1 MMPVARDGLNAYGF
15 TVQLEHR
22 MLAGRLS
29 ILFYHRVL
37 SEPDPLQPDI
47 PDAALFR
54 RHMRWLRRFY
64 RVLPLMEAV
73 TLLMDGRLPR
83 RAVAITFDDGYRD
96 NYEVALGIL
105 RELGLSATFFISS
118 GFLDGG
124 RMWND
129 TAIEAV
135 RRLPESELTF
145 EPCGIRKLPLRSL
158 EQRRQAMDR
167 LLAALK
173 YRPLAH
179 RQQLC
184 ETLAARL
191 DEPLPGLMMTR
202 EQVRGLR
209 RAGMDIGAHT
219 VRHPILKTLAP
230 AMARAEIEQSKRA
243 LEEILGE
250 PIRLF
255 AYPNG
260 KAGRDFGPEHAAM
273 VAESG
278 FQAAVTTDWG
288 TADART
294 DPYGLPR
301 FTPWDRQPLRFLA
314 RLAWQR
320 GIREENPFNN
330 MRGG

>member
-1 MMPVARDGLNAYGF
+1 M
-15 TVQLEHR
+15 
-22 MLAGRLS
+22 AGRLS

-37 SEPDPLQPDI
+37 PESDPLQPDI
-47 PDAALFR
+47 PDAELFR

-64 RVLPLMEAV
+64 RVLPLAEAV
-73 TLLMDGRLPR
+73 TLLARGRLPR

-96 NYEVALGIL
+96 NYEVALDIL
-105 RELGLSATFFISS
+105 RELDLSATFFISS

-129 TAIEAV
+129 TVIETV
-135 RRLPESELTF
+135 RRLPETELTF
-145 EPCGIRKLPLRSL
+145 EPCDIRDLPLCSMS
-158 EQRRQAMDR
+158 QRRWAVAQ
-167 LLAALK
+167 LLAELK
-173 YRPLAH
+173 YRPLAQ
-179 RQQLC
+179 RQELC
-184 ETLAARL
+184 ETLAAQL
-191 DEPLPGLMMTR
+191 NQPLPRLMMTR

-209 RAGMDIGAHT
+209 RAGMEIGAHT
-219 VRHPILKTLAP
+219 VHHPILKRLA
-230 AMARAEIEQSKRA
+230 AATARAEIEQSKQA

-250 PIRLF
+250 PVRLF

-260 KAGRDFGPEHAAM
+260 KMGQDFGPEHAAM

-288 TADART
+288 TADAAT

-301 FTPWDRQPLRFLA
+301 FTPWDRQPWRFAA

-320 GIREENPFNN
+320 GV
-330 MRGG
+330 G